1 MKVSITCVLQEIDE
15 LFKIF
20 HVLGTPNEA
29 TWPGVTQFA
38 DFKDT
43 FPKWERVSWRV
54 RLLLYARSCH
64 ISLADVFT

>member
-1 MKVSITCVLQEIDE
+1 MNALQEIDE

-20 HVLGTPNEA
+20 RVLGTPNEG

-54 RLLLYARSCH
+54 GLSYVCIAATDMLPVC
-64 ISLADVFT
+64 IVV

>member
-1 MKVSITCVLQEIDE
+1 MLQEIDE

-20 HVLGTPNEA
+20 HVLGTPNEG

-43 FPKWERVSWRV
+43 FPKWERISWRV
-54 RLLLYARSCH
+54 CLLLYA
-64 ISLADVFT
+64 